1 MPEWFSRAF
10 EHSPDASGASLNEMI
25 VRMVAAFLLG
35 CGVAAVYRF
44 THRRDAEYSPT
55 FVTTLVLLAVLIAV
69 ATQVIGNNGARAFTL
84 LGALAIVRF
93 RTIMRDTRDTAF
105 VIFAVIMGMA
115 AGGGHLQVALAGF
128 GVATAAAAVFRP
140 RAVAAATASW
150 ELKVRVGVGAGGH
163 SPTALLKD
171 LFDRHL
177 SAVEQSAVATGRQG
191 AAVDLTYRVRL
202 RPSADPAIIVAD
214 LNRLEGVES
223 VVLNQPQSVA

>member
-1 MPEWFSRAF
+1 MPEWLQRAF
-10 EHSPDASGASLNEMI
+10 ANTPDAPPAPLNEMI
-25 VRMVAAFLLG
+25 VRLLAAFLLG
-35 CGVAAVYRF
+35 CGVAVVYRF

-93 RTIMRDTRDTAF
+93 RTIMKDTRDTAF
-105 VIFAVIMGMA
+105 VIFSVIEGMA

-128 GVATAAAAVFRP
+128 GVAAAAAAIVRP
-140 RAVAAATASW
+140 KTVAGAGAPW
-150 ELKVRVGVGAGGH
+150 ELKVRVGIGAGGS
-163 SPTALLKD
+163 SPATVLREV
-171 LFDRHL
+171 FDRQFA
-177 SAVEQSAVATGRQG
+177 AVAQSAVATGRQG

-202 RPSADPAIIVAD
+202 RPNADPAGVVAE

-223 VVLNQPQSVA
+223 VVLNQPQPPG